1 MGIKMRRRLPVI
13 LAAVVCI
20 AGLGVLLYPTISN
33 WYNLWMQSRLISE
46 YERKVEELDTEAF
59 TEIYE
64 AARIYNEKLYQLG
77 LSFAD
82 IDADDERLRVNG
94 QGYAQL
100 LDINGNGVMGY
111 VSIEKIDVRLAIS
124 HGTDEGVLH
133 DGVGHLEGSSLPVG
147 GENTHSALFGH
158 RGLPSALLFTDLDQ
172 METGDS
178 FQVNILGRT
187 LDYQVDQILVIE
199 PQETEPLEI
208 VEGKDYVTLVTCT
221 PYAVNTHRL
230 LIRGVRV
237 EGTGDME

>member
-1 MGIKMRRRLPVI
+1 MRRRLPMI
-13 LAAVVCI
+13 LAVIVCI

-33 WYNLWMQSRLISE
+33 WWNLWMQSKLISE
-46 YERKVEELDTEAF
+46 YERKVEELDEKEY

-82 IDADDERLRVNG
+82 IDANDERLKVNG
-94 QGYAQL
+94 QSYDQL
-100 LDINGNGVMGY
+100 LNISGNGVMGY
-111 VSIEKIDVRLAIS
+111 VVIDRIDVRLAIS
-124 HGTDEGVLH
+124 HGTEEEVLH

-147 GENTHSALFGH
+147 GVNTHAALFGH

-172 METGDS
+172 IEIGDC
-178 FQVNILGRT
+178 FEVNVLGRV
-187 LDYQVDQILVIE
+187 LNYQVDQILVIE
-199 PQETEPLEI
+199 PEETDPLEI
-208 VEGKDYVTLVTCT
+208 EEGKDYVTLVTCT

-237 EGTGDME
+237 DNGTE